1 MAGTQVNPT
10 RMELTRL
17 KKKLVTA
24 VRGHK
29 LLKDKRDE
37 LMRQFLDKVRENK
50 ALREE
55 VETALVSANQNF
67 MLARA
72 GMPDEMLNTAL
83 LAPKQ
88 ELTISAGTQNVMS
101 VEIPDFDFK
110 TRTPDQNDMYSY
122 GFAFT
127 TGDLDDAILSLS
139 EVFPKMLKLA
149 EVEKSCQL
157 MAAEIEKTRRRVNAL
172 EHVMIPEL
180 QTNIKYITMK
190 LDENERST
198 QIRLMK
204 VKDMMLKEAH
214 QLLKV
219 TPGVNF
225 VGNIEP
231 RDVPNGEVDVVVCD
245 GFTGNVIL
253 KLTEGVAKML
263 LGMLKEMFLANLGG
277 KIAYLLLKSGVGSL
291 KHQMD
296 SEEYGGAPFLGAKQ
310 PVIKAHGSS
319 KAKGI
324 KNAIRQAKICVENDL
339 CGTMQSALDE
349 LTTSQAD

>member
-37 LMRQFLDKVRENK
+37 LMRQFLNKVRENK

-72 GMPDEMLNTAL
+72 GMPDEILNTAL

-214 QLLKV
+214 H
-219 TPGVNF
+219 
-225 VGNIEP
+225 
-231 RDVPNGEVDVVVCD
+231 
-245 GFTGNVIL
+245 
-253 KLTEGVAKML
+253 
-263 LGMLKEMFLANLGG
+263 
-277 KIAYLLLKSGVGSL
+277 Y
-291 KHQMD
+291 
-296 SEEYGGAPFLGAKQ
+296 EY
-310 PVIKAHGSS
+310 
-319 KAKGI
+319 
-324 KNAIRQAKICVENDL
+324 
-339 CGTMQSALDE
+339 
-349 LTTSQAD
+349 

>member
-1 MAGTQVNPT
+1 MAGAQVNPT

-214 QLLKV
+214 H
-219 TPGVNF
+219 
-225 VGNIEP
+225 
-231 RDVPNGEVDVVVCD
+231 
-245 GFTGNVIL
+245 
-253 KLTEGVAKML
+253 
-263 LGMLKEMFLANLGG
+263 
-277 KIAYLLLKSGVGSL
+277 Y
-291 KHQMD
+291 
-296 SEEYGGAPFLGAKQ
+296 EY
-310 PVIKAHGSS
+310 
-319 KAKGI
+319 
-324 KNAIRQAKICVENDL
+324 
-339 CGTMQSALDE
+339 
-349 LTTSQAD
+349 

>member
-37 LMRQFLDKVRENK
+37 LMRQFLDRVRENK

-55 VETALVSANQNF
+55 VETALNAANGDF

-72 GMPDEMLNTAL
+72 
-83 LAPKQ
+83 KQ
-88 ELTISAGTQNVMS
+88 EVSISAGTQNVMS

-110 TRTPDQNDMYSY
+110 TRTPDPNDIYSY

-127 TGDLDDAILSLS
+127 TGDLDDAIRSLS
-139 EVFPKMLKLA
+139 AVFPKMLKLA
-149 EVEKSCQL
+149 EVEKACQL

-180 QTNIKYITMK
+180 QENIKYITMK

-214 QLLKV
+214 HYE
-219 TPGVNF
+219 T
-225 VGNIEP
+225 I
-231 RDVPNGEVDVVVCD
+231 
-245 GFTGNVIL
+245 
-253 KLTEGVAKML
+253 
-263 LGMLKEMFLANLGG
+263 
-277 KIAYLLLKSGVGSL
+277 
-291 KHQMD
+291 
-296 SEEYGGAPFLGAKQ
+296 
-310 PVIKAHGSS
+310 
-319 KAKGI
+319 
-324 KNAIRQAKICVENDL
+324 
-339 CGTMQSALDE
+339 
-349 LTTSQAD
+349 

>member
-198 QIRLMK
+198 QVRLMK

-214 QLLKV
+214 H
-219 TPGVNF
+219 
-225 VGNIEP
+225 
-231 RDVPNGEVDVVVCD
+231 
-245 GFTGNVIL
+245 
-253 KLTEGVAKML
+253 
-263 LGMLKEMFLANLGG
+263 
-277 KIAYLLLKSGVGSL
+277 Y
-291 KHQMD
+291 
-296 SEEYGGAPFLGAKQ
+296 EY
-310 PVIKAHGSS
+310 
-319 KAKGI
+319 
-324 KNAIRQAKICVENDL
+324 
-339 CGTMQSALDE
+339 
-349 LTTSQAD
+349 